1 MLNNL
6 GNGPCDPT
14 TLVKPNDPR
23 ALYDAYYVERDF
35 AARAPAIK
43 AATLYTHGFE
53 DANVKAQMI
62 PDWFNAI
69 TAPKLGLFGHWLHQH
84 PPRMDQE
91 VLFLAWM
98 DQYVKGKALGLEKL
112 PNADVV
118 VDAATHRE
126 TDTWPTSGSVD
137 LTLFPDLSGNDL
149 GAKPAGSSKSVVLDS
164 SGGVVPVLVG
174 DIDPHSISF
183 HNREALHEAVA
194 LSGNVVLHVKGTLDG
209 AANGYLAAY
218 LYEENATGNHL
229 ITYGQVNLAHNAD
242 HTSYT
247 PIAPGQVVSTDLPF
261 RPTEHIFAAGTHLR
275 LELRGVAASEA
286 TDAFGAGGVRF
297 TFQGG
302 QDGTMLRIPTLPL
315 DQFKPVP
322 LTATP

>member
-1 MLNNL
+1 
-6 GNGPCDPT
+6 
-14 TLVKPNDPR
+14 
-23 ALYDAYYVERDF
+23 
-35 AARAPAIK
+35 
-43 AATLYTHGFE
+43 
-53 DANVKAQMI
+53 
-62 PDWFNAI
+62 
-69 TAPKLGLFGHWLHQH
+69 
-84 PPRMDQE
+84 MDQE

-118 VDAATHRE
+118 VDALTHRE
-126 TDTWPTSGSVD
+126 TDTWPSPAMD
-137 LTLFPDLSGNDL
+137 LVLWPGFPGHALTAEPKDALDQGDLL
-149 GAKPAGSSKSVVLDS
+149 LDS
-164 SGGVVPVLVG
+164 SGGTVPTVTG
-174 DIDPHSISF
+174 AAGPTSISLTG
-183 HNREALHEAVA
+183 EPLAGPLA

-218 LYEENATGNHL
+218 LYEQDATSSHL

-242 HTSYT
+242 HTQYT

-261 RPTEHIFAAGTHLR
+261 RPTEHIFAAHSTIR

-315 DQFKPVP
+315 AQFQPVP